1 MTRLGERGLVWLML
15 ATADIYDDHPQVQV
29 TDPIFQDYGKV
40 VAFSGPIRTLKLFE
54 DNTLVREALEQ
65 PGEGRVLVID
75 GGGSTRCALV
85 GDRLA
90 TLAKDNGWTGI
101 VVYGCIRDRAVIA
114 GIEVGLKAI
123 GTTPRKSVKR
133 GEGQRDVEVTF
144 AGVRFEPGAWLYADA
159 DGVVVSAEP
168 IEG

>member
-1 MTRLGERGLVWLML
+1 MI
-15 ATADIYDDHPQVQV
+15 ATADICDDHPDVQV
-29 TDPIFQDYGKV
+29 TDPIFRDYGKTV
-40 VAFSGPIRTLKLFE
+40 TFSGAISTLALFE

-90 TLAKDNGWTGI
+90 TLAKDNGWAGI
-101 VVYGCIRDRAVIA
+101 VVYGCIRDSGIIA
-114 GIEVGLKAI
+114 GIDVGLKAM

-133 GEGQRDVEVTF
+133 GEGQRDVPVTF
-144 AGVRFEPGAWLYADA
+144 AGVRFEPGAYLYADA
-159 DGVVVSAEP
+159 DGVVVASAP